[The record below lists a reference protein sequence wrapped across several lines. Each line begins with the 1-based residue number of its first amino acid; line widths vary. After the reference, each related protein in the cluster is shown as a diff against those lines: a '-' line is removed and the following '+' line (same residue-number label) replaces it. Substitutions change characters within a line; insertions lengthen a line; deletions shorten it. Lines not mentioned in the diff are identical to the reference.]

1 MTAAFV
7 GTYAGK
13 GGAGLVPLVHD
24 AQAGGW
30 TAGPP
35 IPSIRNASF
44 AVTSPSRG
52 HRYLVDEA
60 AGSVD
65 VYAADWRPLAQV
77 RSGGE
82 APCHLALAPD
92 ECHLAVANYASGS
105 VTLFPLDDAGL
116 PRPGTTL
123 AHHGRGPD
131 PDRQRG
137 PHAHWV
143 GFTPAGALLAVDLGT
158 DRIVSRSL
166 DRLDAPQTLYAAPP
180 GSGPR
185 HLALHPTLPVAYLVS
200 ELAATLTVLRSE
212 GAMFR
217 AESVRAI
224 TVEETLGGAIALDA
238 PRARLYVTT
247 RGGDC
252 IVTYALDPHGTPT
265 RIGHISS
272 IGRSPRHLLLLD
284 NTLLVAN
291 EESGHFTIFQL
302 DDGRRPHGDPV
313 VMNVPGAAFLMTG

>member
-13 GGAGLVPLVHD
+13 GGTGLVPLVHD
-24 AQAGGW
+24 GQGGW

-44 AVTSPSRG
+44 AVASARHG

-60 AGSVD
+60 AGTVD
-65 VYAADWRPLAQV
+65 VYAADWHPLAQV

-82 APCHLALAPD
+82 APCHLALSPD
-92 ECHLAVANYASGS
+92 ERHLAVANYASGS
-105 VTLFPLDDAGL
+105 VTLFPLGDTGL
-116 PRPGTTL
+116 PGAGITL
-123 AHHGRGPD
+123 ADRGHGPD

-143 GFTPAGALLAVDLGT
+143 GFTPAGALLTVDLGT
-158 DRIVSRSL
+158 DRILSRPL
-166 DRLDAPQTLYAAPP
+166 DDLHAPQTLYTAPP

-185 HLALHPTLPVAYLVS
+185 HLAPHPTLPVAYLVS
-200 ELAATLTVLRSE
+200 ELAATLTVLRPD
-212 GAMFR
+212 GATLR
-217 AESVRAI
+217 AESIRAI
-224 TVEETLGGAIALDA
+224 TVEQTLGGAIALDA
-238 PRARLYVTT
+238 PHARLYVTT

-252 IVTYALDPHGTPT
+252 IVTYALDTHGTPT

-272 IGRSPRHLLLLD
+272 IGRSPRHLLLHQ
-284 NTLLVAN
+284 NHLLAAN
-291 EESGHFTIFQL
+291 EESGQVTIFRI
-302 DDGRRPHGDPV
+302 GANGCPMPEAEV
-313 VMNVPGAAFLMTG
+313 IAIPGAAFLMTA